1 MKNIVLVGL
10 MGAGKSSVGMKLA
23 DLLTYEF
30 LDTDNIIETQQGQS
44 INDIFATHG
53 ELSFRKLE
61 NSVISDLGNLE
72 NKIIST
78 GGGSVE
84 NIENLNVL
92 KVNGFIVYLK
102 ASPEGLFERIKN
114 QTNRPLLQ
122 NENPLNTLQ
131 ILLER
136 REKNYLLA
144 DYVVDTMGKDVDAV
158 AREIIK
164 VYNENA

>member
-1 MKNIVLVGL
+1 MKNIVLIGL